1 MKIMSTVVSEWIG
14 EVTKLGEKVWPF
26 FLKPQRR
33 SSEAAASIEE
43 DDDENKASPVIL
55 KAQTESKK
63 EDTVMS
69 ESTVCLL
76 MDRFVPW

>member
-1 MKIMSTVVSEWIG
+1 MSSTLVSEWIG
-14 EVTKLGEKVWPF
+14 EVTKLREKVRPF

-33 SSEAAASIEE
+33 SSEAASIEDD

-55 KAQTESKK
+55 KAQMESSKK

-69 ESTVCLL
+69 ELTVCLL